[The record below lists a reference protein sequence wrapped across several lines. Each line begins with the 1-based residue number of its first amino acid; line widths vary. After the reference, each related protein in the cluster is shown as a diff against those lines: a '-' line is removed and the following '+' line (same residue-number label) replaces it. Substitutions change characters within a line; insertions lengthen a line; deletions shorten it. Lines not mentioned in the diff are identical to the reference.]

1 MTESAEDPSLNVP
14 QHAVGEL
21 GFAQGY
27 LAQTG
32 AADEMV
38 DAAGALRPHWAPFV
52 KLLDEL
58 GPAEQRRRW
67 DQARSLIH
75 ENGITHNVYGDPH
88 GLDRPWSLDFVP
100 LLIPS
105 QEWDALTAG
114 LIQRARLLDRLLAD
128 LYGPLETVSSGLLP
142 AELVFANPGFL
153 RPCHGMRPPSGRW
166 LHLYAADLI
175 RTPGGSFEVLSDRT
189 QSPSGAGYTLENRIV
204 LSRVIP
210 SIFRQCNV
218 RRLAPFFGGLRASL
232 SALAPAHRESP
243 RVVLLTPGPYN
254 ETYFEHVYL
263 ARYLGYTLVQGN
275 DLTVRDARVY
285 LKTLSGLHP
294 VDVILR
300 RVDDNFCDPLELYPD
315 SFLGVPGLLQAAREG
330 NVAIANAL
338 GSGVLQGPGLLPYL
352 PALCRRLLGE
362 DLRIPSVRTWW
373 CGDEESRRYV
383 LDHLSTL
390 VIKPALPT
398 TGTDPEFGRDL
409 SQSEL
414 DNLTA
419 RIRTRPFEFVAQE
432 QSMSCTAPSLGHD
445 GLGPRRFAVRAH
457 LSIHGNAYDVMPG
470 GLTRI
475 PSSAESL
482 VVSLQKGGGSKDT
495 WILADQPVQ
504 ETTLLSSSLQPVPLS
519 RGGGDLPSRIADD
532 LYWLGRYVQRAE
544 SIVRIAR
551 SALGRLIDVSGVEA
565 RVAVRTLTRA
575 LGGGAGGG
583 PPDRELVGAV
593 LGPPESYGL
602 RQATSS
608 IHRLARLLRDRI
620 SIDAWRV
627 LQGIERE
634 VSRFQVDPA
643 DPCSG
648 VPDLLDG
655 LVASFS
661 AFAGMAMD
669 SMTRGEGW
677 QFLDLGHRLERA
689 ISVSRLLRD
698 TLVDTAEDESPLLEA
713 VLEICDSSITY
724 RRRYLT
730 RLEAHA
736 LADLL
741 LADETNPRAVAYQAA
756 RVVEHLDS
764 LPRESPHPHRNADR
778 RIALKLRTSLQL
790 ADLVAAC
797 ESAGGRRPGLEAL
810 LNEILGELTHLSE
823 SIAATYFTHAVV
835 PRVLRTLG
843 QESGA

>member
-1 MTESAEDPSLNVP
+1 MTGSAEDPSRNVP
-14 QHAVGEL
+14 QPAVGES
-21 GFAQGY
+21 GFVQGY
-27 LAQTG
+27 AAQPG
-32 AADEMV
+32 SPDEMV
-38 DAAGALRPHWAPFV
+38 DSSGALRPHWAPFV
-52 KLLDEL
+52 KLLDDL

-67 DQARSLIH
+67 DQARALIH

-105 QEWDALTAG
+105 LEWDGLAAG
-114 LIQRARLLDRLLAD
+114 LAQRARLLDRLLAD
-128 LYGPLETVSSGLLP
+128 LYGPAETVRSGLLP

-153 RPCHGMRPPSGRW
+153 RPCHGIEPPTGRW
-166 LHLYAADLI
+166 LHLYAADLV
-175 RTPGGSFEVLSDRT
+175 RTPSGGFEVLSDRT

-204 LSRVIP
+204 LSRVLP

-218 RRLAPFFGGLRASL
+218 RRLAPFFGALRSSL
-232 SALAPAHRESP
+232 AALAPAHRESP

-285 LKTLSGLHP
+285 LKTLSGLHQ

-300 RVDDNFCDPLELYPD
+300 RVDDDFCDPLELYPD
-315 SFLGVPGLLQAAREG
+315 SFLGIPGLLGAVRGG
-330 NVAIANAL
+330 NVAVANAL
-338 GSGVLQGPGLLPYL
+338 GSGVLQGPGFQPFL

-362 DLRIPSVRTWW
+362 ELRLPSVRTWW

-398 TGTDPEFGRDL
+398 TGTDPEFARDL
-409 SQSEL
+409 SAAEL
-414 DNLTA
+414 EELAA
-419 RIRTRPFEFVAQE
+419 RIRVRPFDYVAQE
-432 QSMSCTAPSLGHD
+432 QSMACTAPSLGHE
-445 GLGPRRFAVRAH
+445 GLAPRRFVVRAH
-457 LSIHGNAYDVMPG
+457 LAAQGDGYSVMPG

-475 PSSAESL
+475 PWSADSL
-482 VVSLQKGGGSKDT
+482 IVSLQKGGGSKDT
-495 WILADQPVQ
+495 WILADRPVQ
-504 ETTLLSSSLQPVPLS
+504 ETTLLASSLQPVVLS

-532 LYWLGRYVQRAE
+532 LFWLGRYVQRAE

-565 RVAVRTLTRA
+565 RVAVRALTRA
-575 LGGGAGGG
+575 LGGGGGG
-583 PPDRELVGAV
+583 ATDHELIGAV
-593 LGPPESYGL
+593 LGPPESFGL
-602 RQATSS
+602 RQATAS

-634 VSRFQVDPA
+634 VARFQVDPA

-661 AFAGMAMD
+661 AFAGMSMD
-669 SMTRGEGW
+669 SMTRGQGW

-689 ISVSRLLRD
+689 ISVTRLLRD
-698 TLVDTAEDESPLLEA
+698 TLVDTEEDEAPLLEA

-736 LADLL
+736 LADLV
-741 LADETNPRAVAYQAA
+741 LADQTNPRAVAYQMAQILQ
-756 RVVEHLDS
+756 HLHS
-764 LPRESPHPHRNADR
+764 LPQDATHPLQSADR
-778 RIALKLRTSLQL
+778 RIALKLRMSLEL
-790 ADLVAAC
+790 ADLSAAC
-797 ESAGGRRPGLEAL
+797 ETSGGKRPGLETL
-810 LNEILGELTHLSE
+810 LNDLLGGLGELSE
-823 SIAATYFTHAVV
+823 AIAAAYFTHAVV
-835 PRVLRTLG
+835 PQGLKSPG
-843 QESGA
+843 QES

>member
-1 MTESAEDPSLNVP
+1 MTESAEDPSLNP
-14 QHAVGEL
+14 PPRAVGES

-27 LAQTG
+27 GGQPGLT
-32 AADEMV
+32 DEMV
-38 DAAGALRPHWAPFV
+38 DGAGILRPHWAPFAR
-52 KLLDEL
+52 LLDEM

-67 DQARSLIH
+67 DQARMLIH

-88 GLDRPWSLDFVP
+88 GLDRPWSLDFIP
-100 LLIPS
+100 LLIRS
-105 QEWDALTAG
+105 EEWDGVAAG

-128 LYGPLETVSSGLLP
+128 LYGPADTVLSGLLP
-142 AELVFANPGFL
+142 AELVYANPGFL

-166 LHLYAADLI
+166 LHLYAADLV
-175 RTPGGSFEVLSDRT
+175 RTPGGNFEVLSDRT

-210 SIFRQCNV
+210 SIFRQCHV
-218 RRLAPFFGGLRASL
+218 RRLAPFFGALRASL
-232 SALAPAHRESP
+232 AAFGPAYRESP

-300 RVDDNFCDPLELYPD
+300 RVDDDFCDPLELYPD

-330 NVAIANAL
+330 NVTIANAL
-338 GSGVLQGPGLLPYL
+338 GTGVLQGPGFLPFL

-362 DLRIPSVRTWW
+362 ELRLPSVRTWW
-373 CGDEESRRYV
+373 CGDEDSRRYV
-383 LDHLSTL
+383 LDHLASL

-409 SQSEL
+409 TSAEL
-414 DNLTA
+414 ENLA
-419 RIRTRPFEFVAQE
+419 AKIRARPFEYVAQE
-432 QSMSCTAPSLGHD
+432 QSMACTAPSLGD
-445 GLGPRRFAVRAH
+445 EGLAPRRFAVRAH
-457 LSIHGNAYDVMPG
+457 LAMQGDSYSVMPG

-475 PSSAESL
+475 PWSAESL
-482 VVSLQKGGGSKDT
+482 IVSLQKGGGSKDT
-495 WILADQPVQ
+495 WILSDRPVQ
-504 ETTLLSSSLQPVPLS
+504 ETTLLASSLQPVPLS

-532 LYWLGRYVQRAE
+532 LFWLGRYVQRAE
-544 SIVRIAR
+544 SIVRVAR

-565 RVAVRTLTRA
+565 RVAVRALTRV
-575 LGGGAGGG
+575 LGGSGGGAL
-583 PPDRELVGAV
+583 DHDLIGAV
-593 LGPPESYGL
+593 LGPPESFGL

-620 SIDAWRV
+620 SVDAWRV

-634 VSRFQVDPA
+634 VSRFQVDPS

-661 AFAGMAMD
+661 SFAGMSTD
-669 SMTRGEGW
+669 SMTRGQGW
-677 QFLDLGHRLERA
+677 RFLDLGHRLERA

-698 TLVDTAEDESPLLEA
+698 TLVETAEDEAPLLEA

-741 LADETNPRAVAYQAA
+741 LADETNPRAVAYQG
-756 RVVEHLDS
+756 VEILQHLNS
-764 LPRESPHPHRNADR
+764 LPQEVPHPQQSADR
-778 RIALKLRTSLQL
+778 RIALQLRTTLQL
-790 ADLVAAC
+790 ANLTAAC
-797 ESAGGRRPGLEAL
+797 ESSGGKRPGLETL
-810 LNEILGELTHLSE
+810 LNDVLGCLSQLSD

-835 PRVLRTLG
+835 PQGLKSTG